1 MGLDGGGDGTNECS
15 SGLGLW
21 VGIGVQSEGWPLG
34 RYGPS
39 RLSSFGTLAPVR
51 PATRGLPAA
60 ACRHGVVMQCMGCN
74 GCQPYVGPVGT
85 HAACRL
91 LATTRVGACAA
102 NHHHLTCLAC
112 GSRAC
117 ATLCTCNLNVCTL
130 CCCPYCLQGMGEP
143 LSNYDAVK
151 AAVTLMAEPREL

>member
-1 MGLDGGGDGTNECS
+1 MFLGTRS
-15 SGLGLW
+15 VGRDWGSRRRVAARKIRPKPPVFLW
-21 VGIGVQSEGWPLG
+21 HTG
-34 RYGPS
+34 
-39 RLSSFGTLAPVR
+39 AVR

-117 ATLCTCNLNVCTL
+117 ATLCTSNLNVCTL

-151 AAVTLMAEPREL
+151 AAVALMAEPREL